1 MRGEMMIKNR
11 ISAAEMIFIAVTGI
25 VTILIC
31 SKSSPLYPINDWVD
45 ANTYLTI
52 GRAMHEGVVP
62 YRDLYEQKGPILYF
76 LHAAALISDSSFFG
90 VFIIESVACI
100 VFLAASYCIL
110 QNSGCQRPLVLIPL
124 ISMIIYSSGA
134 FCHGDSAEE
143 LCLPMLACSLCMAFE
158 TLGSGKLL
166 TFRQWFALGA
176 LCMAVFWIKFSLMG
190 FYAAFFIAV
199 LCLAVK
205 ENVETAIKGL
215 MWTAFGAIAV
225 TVPVLLYFAFNGALY
240 ELFDVYFAD
249 NLFRYGAATSLT
261 ANLLDGAKFSFIYL
275 TIPTVIIIL
284 GTAAFAVRKRN
295 REFLLFVFILA
306 VTFLSVFGGHLSYRY
321 YPLPLAAFVPVAVGA
336 IMDVCRL
343 RLPAASCIAAQA
355 ACVLFCFMRSP
366 NVYLMKY
373 PKEALPQYKFA
384 RITAGE
390 DSPTMLNYGFIDGGF
405 YLASE
410 IVPKH
415 KYFCRNNMNV
425 PEMVQA
431 QDEYVRSKSVDF
443 IVMRSTEPIPTEA
456 PDGYTLAS
464 SAEFPYY
471 EKYFYYYLYKLDDE
485 SDLP

>member
-1 MRGEMMIKNR
+1 MRGEMMTKNR

-76 LHAAALISDSSFFG
+76 LHAAAALISDSSFFG

-110 QNSGCQRPLVLIPL
+110 QNSGCQRPLILIPL

-143 LCLPMLACSLCMAFE
+143 LCLPMLACSLCTLFKASE
-158 TLGSGKLL
+158 TEKPL
-166 TFRQWFALGA
+166 TTRQSFASGA

-199 LCLAVK
+199 FCLAVK
-205 ENVETAIKGL
+205 ENVKTAIKGV
-215 MWTAFGAIAV
+215 MWTASGAISV
-225 TVPVLLYFAFNGALY
+225 TAPVLLYFAFNGALY

-249 NLFRYGAATSLT
+249 NLFRYDAATSLT
-261 ANLLDGAKFSFIYL
+261 ANLLDGVRFTFVYL
-275 TIPTVIIIL
+275 TIPAVIIVL
-284 GTAAFAVRKRN
+284 GTAAFAVRKRK

-306 VTFLSVFGGHLSYRY
+306 VTFLLVFGGHLSYRY
-321 YPLPLAAFVPVAVGA
+321 YPLPLAVFVPVAVGA
-336 IMDVCRL
+336 IVGEWQL
-343 RLPAASCIAAQA
+343 RLPKASCIAAQIV
-355 ACVLFCFMRSP
+355 CVIFCFMRSP

-373 PKEALPQYKFA
+373 PKEELPQYKFA
-384 RITAGE
+384 EFTAE
-390 DSPTMLNYGFIDGGF
+390 KDSPSMLNYGFIDGGF
-405 YLASE
+405 YLASG

-431 QDEYVRSKSVDF
+431 QDDYVRSKSVDF
-443 IVMRSTEPIPTEA
+443 VVMRSAEPTPSEA
-456 PDGYTLAS
+456 PDGYTLVS
-464 SAEFPYY
+464 TAEFPYY
-471 EKYFYYYLYKLDDE
+471 EKYFYYYLYKLG
-485 SDLP
+485 